1 MTKHLKKILLIGSI
15 VLMLSV
21 CFALNAFAADS
32 DVYFMA
38 NADDAN
44 TVINTQTV
52 NGKKYLML
60 PSSADISEL
69 TLYHDA
75 EEVTFSTEKGS
86 VTVENGAAFDLT
98 ALFEAEQDEYTVTVT
113 KDGSE
118 SELTIMK
125 SANIRSMYLV
135 SDDPVNYGRAW
146 VDTSKSNEATGLI
159 SIVGT
164 DGEVDHSDKLTQ
176 LKGRG
181 NTTFTDYNKKPY
193 QIKIKTKAD
202 LINDN
207 KDEACKK
214 WVLLANMFDYTFIH
228 NSITF
233 QLAWDLNMPYTPY
246 YEAIDLYYDGEYR
259 GTYLLTEK
267 TEVGDTR
274 VDIENLDDLI
284 EEANEGNDAYENPVV
299 VTATID
305 SAGETEAAANS
316 NGSYK
321 YVEGLVEPELSEG
334 TTHHAYLLELEFT
347 SRYPNEQSGFVT
359 KRGKPVVTG
368 NPEYL
373 TKETGAFISQFWQDF
388 EDAVY
393 SEDGYNTKTG
403 KYYYEYVDLDS
414 LVKLYLINELCKN
427 WDGYNSSTFF
437 YLPEDEDIMYAGPV
451 WDFDIAYGASYQ
463 NSAPETANTSYF
475 YLTERYLIS
484 QLLSIESFRDAIKAQ
499 LDSEN
504 GEFYNAVQKM
514 IGDNGTIRTL
524 SAQVEQ
530 SKKLNSVIWDSDIQN
545 YVIIVKDGEEKNY
558 SNSINFLND
567 YLDARINWLS
577 DATSEWEGDN
587 YTIEV
592 YPGSSSSTSDSSSS
606 SLSFFQIII
615 NWFKSIIEFFTNL
628 FK

>member
-1 MTKHLKKILLIGSI
+1 MKKISEKFTITAIILLAILACLSI
-15 VLMLSV
+15 T
-21 CFALNAFAADS
+21 AFAADS

-437 YLPEDEDIMYAGPV
+437 YLPEDEDIMYAGPI
-451 WDFDIAYGASYQ
+451 WDFDIAYGASYE
-463 NSAPETANTSYF
+463 NRTPESANTDKL
-475 YLTERYLIS
+475 YLSGRYIIN
-484 QLLSIESFRDAIKAQ
+484 QLLYIESFREAIKDY
-499 LDSEN
+499 LDPET
-504 GEFYNAVQKM
+504 GEFCNAVQKM

-530 SKKLNSVIWDSDIQN
+530 SKKLNAVLWDGDIQN
-545 YVIIVKDGEEKNY
+545 YVIIVNDGKEKNY
-558 SNSINFLND
+558 ANSINFLES
-567 YLDARINWLS
+567 YVAGRIEWLS
-577 DATSEWEGDN
+577 ESVEYWDGGF
-587 YTIEV
+587 YIIETESKTV
-592 YPGSSSSTSDSSSS
+592 VSSSIT
-606 SLSFFQIII
+606 SFFSKLKTFVT
-615 NWFKSIIEFFTNL
+615 NVAEWFNKIFS
-628 FK
+628 